1 MALPLL
7 LVAVAGTLRFARLG
21 VPDRLYFD
29 EVYYANDADQ
39 YLQRGVEDE
48 RAVHPPLGKWLIAA
62 GVAVFGF
69 NPVGWRASAALAGT
83 LTVLVTYLAGR
94 RLFAEPWVAAFA
106 GLLLAVDGLAFTMS
120 RIAMLD
126 VFLALFASLAF
137 YFLLAHHD
145 SRAAGESGRGWL
157 LLTGVALGMALATKW
172 TGVTVLAAALAF
184 VLAGEWAWGRRSD
197 DGALRRLASAAPPV
211 AVCLVAVPALIYL
224 VSYSGWFANVERTE
238 PGRRLCS
245 EGTCP
250 TGVFATVGAWWSE
263 QADIVQFHRDL
274 VPRHPDRSPG
284 LGWPVLQRPVLYY
297 FESCEHADIEQG
309 RPCRVAVG
317 HRAKI
322 VGLGNPAVWWSA
334 LLAYPV
340 LAWMALRRREWRAAA
355 LLLFLLGQ
363 WLPWVLVPKPGF
375 FYYMTATVPFMCLGL
390 AYLAERCGSVRIL
403 RRLPAALAVAAVAAF
418 AFFYP
423 VYAAVEMPK
432 HDVDLRT
439 WTDAWR

>member
-29 EVYYANDADQ
+29 EVYYANDAQQ
-39 YLQRGVEDE
+39 YLQRGVEDD

-69 NPVGWRASAALAGT
+69 NPVGWRVSAALAGT

-94 RLFAEPWVAAFA
+94 RLFPKRWVAAFA
-106 GLLLAVDGLAFTMS
+106 ALLLAVDGLAFTMS

-145 SRAAGESGRGWL
+145 SRTAHERGRGWL
-157 LLTGVALGMALATKW
+157 LLTGVALGMAVATKW

-184 VLAGEWAWGRRSD
+184 ALGGEWAWRGESD
-197 DGALRRLASAAPPV
+197 KGAWRRLASAVPPV
-211 AVCLVAVPALIYL
+211 VVCLVAVPALIYL

-238 PGRRLCS
+238 AGRRLCS
-245 EGTCP
+245 EGRCP
-250 TGVFATVGAWWSE
+250 TEVFATVGAWWSE
-263 QADIVQFHRDL
+263 QADIIDFHRHL

-284 LGWPVLQRPVLYY
+284 LGWPVLHQPVLYY
-297 FESCEHADIEQG
+297 LESCDNADIEQG
-309 RPCRVAVG
+309 RPCEVAAG

-322 VGLGNPAVWWSA
+322 LGLGNPAVWWPA
-334 LLAYPV
+334 VLTYPV
-340 LAWMALRRREWRAAA
+340 LGWMALRRRDWRAAA
-355 LLLFLLGQ
+355 LLLFLLAQ
-363 WLPWVLVPKPGF
+363 WLPWALIPKPGY
-375 FYYMTATVPFMCLGL
+375 FYYMTATVPIMCLSL
-390 AYLAERCGSVRIL
+390 AYLAERCTAVRSL
-403 RRLPAALAVAAVAAF
+403 RLLPAALAVAAVAAF

-423 VYAAVEMPK
+423 IYAAVEVPE
-432 HDVDLRT
+432 HELEVRT